1 MSRCGERELGWGWR
15 RQRRGTHGGHG
26 LSRPTRNRLP
36 GNNSNTDPQVI
47 MAVLSS
53 VLGAVNRSTVGVG
66 GDGEGSR
73 MAAIVCHEVPDL
85 GYQVNMI
92 HADAA

>member
-1 MSRCGERELGWGWR
+1 M
-15 RQRRGTHGGHG
+15 
-26 LSRPTRNRLP
+26 
-36 GNNSNTDPQVI
+36 DPQVI

>member
-1 MSRCGERELGWGWR
+1 MGV
-15 RQRRGTHGGHG
+15 GGDSAGGRMAAMVCHD
-26 LSRPTRNRLP
+26 LP
-36 GNNSNTDPQVI
+36 EIDYQVITAKTDPQVI